1 MENKIFEIGFVNKKK
16 EKLYDVLV
24 IGLLVFFICFVS
36 AVLLWFPAFLVYVI
50 SDSVAILVCV
60 IVAIIILVGTVCFC
74 IVKSVLKKPLQVML
88 TDNEIII
95 STRQLIS
102 VNGCELHLRYEKIS
116 DCKHT
121 DFVPYWDKQGQ
132 KQVPYTDVWYLYITC
147 DEDSFVEIETFTN
160 HYFVSVQNSDDF
172 INEVN
177 KRVELAKSKKNDET
191 SQSAV
196 PTNMFQFDLQRG
208 YMPNCDE
215 IVLGVNG
222 VEFKTDKATADLIN
236 VKSISYND
244 IQLCKKSDK
253 HSINGVDSDNIVEI
267 TTATQTYYIPIKNPY
282 GFINELYKKLNTCNQ

>member
-1 MENKIFEIGFVNKKK
+1 MEDKVFSIGFVNEKK
-16 EKLYDVLV
+16 EKLYNVLV

-36 AVLLWFPAFLVYVI
+36 AILLWFPAFLVYVI

-60 IVAIIILVGTVCFC
+60 IVALIIFAVTVCFC

-102 VNGCELHLRYEKIS
+102 VNGCEFHLRYEKIS

-147 DEDSFVEIETFTN
+147 DEDSFVEIETFTS
-160 HYFVSVQNSDDF
+160 HYFVSVQNPDDF

-177 KRVELAKSKKNDET
+177 KRVQLAKSKENDET
-191 SQSAV
+191 SKSAV

-208 YMPNCDE
+208 YMPDCDE

-222 VEFKTDKATADLIN
+222 VDFKTDKATAGLIN
-236 VKSISYND
+236 VKSIQYDD
-244 IQLCKKSDK
+244 ILLCKKSDK
-253 HSINGVDSDNIVEI
+253 HSINGVASDNIVEI
-267 TTATQTYYIPIKNPY
+267 TTANQTYYIPIKNPY
-282 GFINELYKKLNTCNQ
+282 DFINNLYKKLDDRN

>member
-1 MENKIFEIGFVNKKK
+1 MEDKVFSIAFVNEKK
-16 EKLYDVLV
+16 EKLYNVLV

-50 SDSVAILVCV
+50 SDSVAVLVCV
-60 IVAIIILVGTVCFC
+60 IVALIIFAVTVCFC

-102 VNGCELHLRYEKIS
+102 VHGSELHLRYEKIS

-147 DEDSFVEIETFTN
+147 DEDSFVEIETFTSR
-160 HYFVSVQNSDDF
+160 YFVSVQTPDDF
-172 INEVN
+172 INEVW
-177 KRVELAKSKKNDET
+177 KRVELAKSNENDET
-191 SQSAV
+191 SKAAV

-208 YMPNCDE
+208 YMPDCDE
-215 IVLGVNG
+215 IVLGVSG
-222 VEFKTDKATADLIN
+222 VEFKTDKTTAGLVN
-236 VKSISYND
+236 VKSISYKD

-253 HSINGVDSDNIVEI
+253 STANGVDSENIVEI
-267 TTATQTYYIPIKNPY
+267 QTPSQTYYIPIKNPY
-282 GFINELYKKLNTCNQ
+282 DFINELYKKLTPRNR